1 MTEGSPALGLSSRDK
16 SRMDEVQRL
25 ASTGASAAVALT
37 ALLAEPSWVV
47 RRAVV
52 ASLARIGTPAV
63 AALCETLVADRT
75 NEARLAAAVDALVAS
90 SGDVEPAVLAL
101 AERTETPAILCDVA
115 QILGRRKS
123 SAAIPALAR
132 WSAHA
137 DDNVAVAALEALGR
151 IGGAGAIE
159 PLLDA
164 VRTGNFFRTF
174 PAIAVLGQSGDP
186 RAIEPLVGLLREP
199 QYMAEAASALGRS
212 GHVAAVAP
220 LVGLLGDANDE
231 VVRAAARGL
240 TDLRVRH
247 IERFGDSTAVTS
259 AVRAAV
265 AIEDVTPHMARALR
279 GSDAGDTVALATI
292 LGWLHNEVG
301 VGALIALLDGEPAIA
316 QLASRALRSLG
327 QSAEPGILAAIRAG
341 DSLRRACLL
350 PLLGARRVVVG
361 DLLVCLTD
369 GDASVRA
376 QACEA
381 LGRIGDPSAVGQL
394 FALVGDSD
402 ARVAQAAI
410 AAVQS
415 LGSDE
420 AKAHVLA
427 AARSPEGRTR
437 RAALQILSYFG
448 YPEGLDMLL
457 GAIVDDDERIRDAA
471 AAGLALVDDPRA
483 VWALVQ
489 AARHSSPATRA
500 ATMRSLAHAA
510 GTPEIAHAL
519 QRGLTDDDA
528 WVRYYAC
535 QSIGKLQVTSAT
547 AQIEARLDDPAG
559 QVRVAAVESI
569 ARLGGDRA
577 LAALQHASR
586 SGDPDVRRAAL
597 TGLGRIRRPEAF
609 ALLLGAA
616 DSEDPTTRLVATAA
630 IGESAAPEAV
640 PALIRAGADSDERV
654 RGAAFNLLAMRPGL
668 QATRWLI
675 ERLAVDADRERALS
689 ALASPIEG
697 RIEGVLSALE
707 TANGGAAASLIDA
720 LLHMRRPNGNAAAE
734 SALHLDNVHARRAA
748 ATALAR
754 VDTASARDALA
765 HAATLDPDPEVRRIC
780 QAAL

>member
-1 MTEGSPALGLSSRDK
+1 VTEGSPALGLSSRDK
-16 SRMDEVQRL
+16 SRMEEVQRL
-25 ASTGASAAVALT
+25 ASKGASAAAALT
-37 ALLAEPSWVV
+37 DLLAEPSWVV

-52 ASLARIGTPAV
+52 AALARIGTPAV
-63 AALCETLVADRT
+63 AALCGTLVVDRT
-75 NEARLAAAVDALVAS
+75 NETRLAAAVDALVAS

-101 AERTETPAILCDVA
+101 AERAETHAILCDVA

-151 IGGAGAIE
+151 IGGAGVIE
-159 PLLDA
+159 PLLNA

-186 RAIEPLVGLLREP
+186 RAIEPLVDLLRKP

-212 GHVAAVAP
+212 GLVAAVGP
-220 LVGLLGDANDE
+220 LVGLLGNASDE

-259 AVRAAV
+259 AVGAAV
-265 AIEDVTPHMARALR
+265 AIEDVTPHVARALR

-292 LGWLHNEVG
+292 LGWLQDDTG
-301 VGALIALLDGEPAIA
+301 VSALIALLGGEPAVA
-316 QLASRALRSLG
+316 QSASAALRSLG
-327 QSAEPGILAAIRAG
+327 QSAEPSILAAIRAG
-341 DSLRRACLL
+341 DSALRACLL
-350 PLLGARRVVVG
+350 PLLGARRLVVG
-361 DLLVCLTD
+361 ELIVCLAD

-381 LGRIGDPSAVGQL
+381 LGRIGDPSAVGPL

-427 AARSPEGRTR
+427 TARSPEARTR

-457 GAIVDDDERIRDAA
+457 TAIADDDERIRDAA
-471 AAGLALVDDPRA
+471 ASGLALVDDRRA
-483 VWALVQ
+483 VAALVK
-489 AARHSSPATRA
+489 AATHSSPATRA
-500 ATMRSLAHAA
+500 ATMRSMALAAR
-510 GTPEIAHAL
+510 TPEIEEAL
-519 QRGLTDDDA
+519 QRGLGDDDA

-535 QSIGKLQVTSAT
+535 QSIGKLQVTSASE
-547 AQIEARLDDPAG
+547 QIEARLDDAAG

-577 LAALQHASR
+577 LAALQTASL
-586 SGDPDVRRAAL
+586 SSDPDVRRAAL

-616 DSEDPTTRLVATAA
+616 ESEDPTTRLVVTSA

-640 PALIRAGADSDERV
+640 AALVRAGADTDERV
-654 RGAAFNLLAMRPGL
+654 RGAAFNLLALRPGP

-675 ERLAVDADRERALS
+675 ERLAVGTDRERALS
-689 ALASPIEG
+689 ALASPVEG
-697 RIEGVLSALE
+697 RIEGILSALE
-707 TANGGAAASLIDA
+707 TATSLSAVLLIDA
-720 LLHMRRPNGNAAAE
+720 LLRMRRPNGNAAAE
-734 SALHLDNVHARRAA
+734 SALHLGNVHARRAA
-748 ATALAR
+748 AAALAH
-754 VDTASARDALA
+754 VDAASARDALA
-765 HAATLDPDPEVRRIC
+765 HAASLDSDPEVRRIC
-780 QAAL
+780 QAAF